1 MASGLPAGCVFALC
15 VLLSPC
21 VSGVEWCED
30 YMSQGGSYHAFDSSC
45 EKFCCGTCYSRYCCD
60 SETDRIAAY
69 DQNACSALHFV
80 NIRLPLIAG
89 IVIPI
94 IVVLILIFC
103 CFCSRCPLYK
113 RCRKP
118 KPVENSTTHS
128 TVVPL
133 PQQYPLQ
140 QVATPGHPAGYQHPS
155 YQITPI
161 QPAYGAQPMPQSYG
175 AQPTVPYQGQPFT
188 PGPPLTY
195 QESSGLSCQPT
206 QPTAS
211 QPNTA
216 SSTASCTAT
225 V

>member
-21 VSGVEWCED
+21 VSGGEWCEGYYD
-30 YMSQGGSYHAFDSSC
+30 GGTYHGFSGPCS
-45 EKFCCGTCYSRYCCD
+45 KKYCCGSCYKRKCCD
-60 SETDRIAAY
+60 DFSNRLSPE
-69 DQNACSALHFV
+69 DQSTCSALNFM
-80 NIRLPLIAG
+80 RSELPLIAG

-94 IVVLILIFC
+94 IFVLILIFC
-103 CFCSRCPLYK
+103 CCCSRCPLYK
-113 RCRKP
+113 SCRKP

-140 QVATPGHPAGYQHPS
+140 QVTTPGHPAGYQHPS

-161 QPAYGAQPMPQSYG
+161 QPGYGAQPVPQSYG
-175 AQPTVPYQGQPFT
+175 AEPTVPYQGQPFT

-195 QESSGLSCQPT
+195 QESSGFSC